1 MIYAIADNF
10 ENMLNKISEKQNKEK
25 IENFSSTISITIE
38 NKNNKTKTKSY
49 YKLFDSLIGYL
60 YYLNYYPLPLFG
72 I

>member
-38 NKNNKTKTKSY
+38 NKNNKTNITEEERDVIRCWIQQGAS
-49 YKLFDSLIGYL
+49 
-60 YYLNYYPLPLFG
+60 NQ
-72 I
+72 